1 MSRGNGKRKSGGGAR
16 FGMVPHKV
24 FGHAAVTTLSHAA
37 FRVLVLLTMQFSGHD
52 NGALALTA
60 NQAAVNGI
68 SSRNTFYRALAE
80 LEVRG
85 LIEQTYPASR
95 VPPRPTQY
103 ALTWIPIHDTT
114 YSTAT
119 RLPSHAYR
127 DWRPEPK
134 IRRRQKV
141 RLRSVT

>member
-1 MSRGNGKRKSGGGAR
+1 MSRRNGKRNGGGAR

-24 FGHAAVTTLSHAA
+24 FGHEAVTTLSNAA

-52 NGALALTA
+52 NGALSLTA
-60 NQAAVNGI
+60 SQAANNGI

-103 ALTWIPIHDTT
+103 ALTWMAIHDSK

-119 RLPSHAYR
+119 RLPSHAYK
-127 DWRPEPK
+127 DWKAAPK
-134 IRRRQKV
+134 KSRRQKP
-141 RLRSVT
+141 RLRAVT